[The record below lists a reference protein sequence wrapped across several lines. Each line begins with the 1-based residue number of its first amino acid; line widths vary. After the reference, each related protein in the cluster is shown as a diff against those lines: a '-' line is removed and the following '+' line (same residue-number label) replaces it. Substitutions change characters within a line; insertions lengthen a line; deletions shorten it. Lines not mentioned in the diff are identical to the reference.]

1 MVPVWATLIL
11 MATTQESSWR
21 AGRFWWDSAG
31 PAGVSSPLRAV
42 VFDLDALTDIECDGH
57 RVAYNA
63 AFAAHGLDF
72 EWSVARYR
80 QLLAL
85 TDERQRVAAELR
97 KRCVATES
105 DVLTA
110 LLADEIYATKSMLF
124 DELLLERDLA
134 PRPGLVDL
142 IMDTHTAGVEVAVVT
157 SGQRSWAEPLVRQLA
172 GEGVVETVVTAEDV
186 SKPMPDPEA
195 HRHALW
201 ELGVCA
207 EDALAVSGSA
217 SGLRAANAAGLPTV
231 VITGEGLPNIPTAV
245 AVRED
250 FGGSDPLRL
259 ADCLRLHG
267 SWCRAHKPSAA

>member
-1 MVPVWATLIL
+1 MP
-11 MATTQESSWR
+11 TTQEKSWR
-21 AGRFWWDSAG
+21 AGRFWWDSASPG
-31 PAGVSSPLRAV
+31 AVGSPLRAV
-42 VFDLDALTDIECDGH
+42 IFDLDALTDIECDGH
-57 RVAYNA
+57 RVAYNT

-110 LLADEIYATKSMLF
+110 LLADEIYATKTMMF
-124 DELLLERDLA
+124 DELILERDPA

-142 IMDTHTAGVEVAVVT
+142 VSDTYAAGVQVAVVT

-172 GEGVVETVVTAEDV
+172 GDGLVEIVVTGEDV
-186 SKPMPDPEA
+186 RKTMPDPEA
-195 HRHALW
+195 HRHALGD
-201 ELGVCA
+201 LGIAA

-217 SGLRAANAAGLPTV
+217 SGLRAANAAGLATV
-231 VITGEGLPNIPTAV
+231 VITGEGTPDIPTAL
-245 AVRED
+245 AVRPN

-259 ADCLRLHG
+259 ADCQRLHG
-267 SWCRAHKPSAA
+267 NWWKTHKRSAA